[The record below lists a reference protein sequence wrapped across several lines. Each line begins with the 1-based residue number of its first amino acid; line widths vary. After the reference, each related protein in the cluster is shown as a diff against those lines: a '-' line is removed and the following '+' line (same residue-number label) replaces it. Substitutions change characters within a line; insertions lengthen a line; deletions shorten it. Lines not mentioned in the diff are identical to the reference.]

1 MKKQLLK
8 ERFQQLAGIKPLYTE
23 QLGPRMSNPRPTG
36 PSEPGPFDDED
47 LRLEPEDGG
56 DVDEFELKDLTFDQV
71 VNAFPDNY
79 TDVHFTRK
87 QPNGEEGNYY
97 RDGINFPNFDDS
109 STHIGDE
116 NAWEDWKNKT
126 MRHYGNVEIVLNSE
140 GKNWFDKVFISDDQ
154 FNDDRD
160 KFIRGKM
167 SAMQRDQELGRSID

>member
-1 MKKQLLK
+1 MKKQLLT
-8 ERFQQLAGIKPLYTE
+8 ERLQQLAGIKPLYE
-23 QLGPRMSNPRPTG
+23 LG
-36 PSEPGPFDDED
+36 DED
-47 LRLEPEDGG
+47 LRLEPEDDGWDDEVYDDDLDPEGG
-56 DVDEFELKDLTFDQV
+56 VVDEFELKDLTFDQI

-109 STHIGDE
+109 STSIGDE

-140 GKNWFDKVFISDDQ
+140 GKNWFDKVFVADEE
-154 FNDDRD
+154 FNAARD
-160 KFIRGKM
+160 EFIKGKM
-167 SAMQRDQELGRSID
+167 SALNR